1 MKIYS
6 AALAVVSLVAMVGFV
21 LSFIATV
28 MITLRLNVLAD
39 RLRMPF
45 VQRLRYMWAGPL
57 SMWLMRDHA
66 NEQMRR
72 WARWLAPA
80 VVLTLAFG
88 LVFFSGM
95 TVLGLPM

>member
-1 MKIYS
+1 MSIYS
-6 AALAVVSLVAMVGFV
+6 AVLAVVTLVAMVGCV
-21 LSFIATV
+21 LSFIATMV
-28 MITLRLNVLAD
+28 IALRLNVLAD

-45 VQRLRYMWAGPL
+45 AQRLRYGWAGPL

-66 NEQMRR
+66 NEQVRR

-80 VVLTLAFG
+80 VVLTFACG

-95 TVLGLPM
+95 KVLGLPM